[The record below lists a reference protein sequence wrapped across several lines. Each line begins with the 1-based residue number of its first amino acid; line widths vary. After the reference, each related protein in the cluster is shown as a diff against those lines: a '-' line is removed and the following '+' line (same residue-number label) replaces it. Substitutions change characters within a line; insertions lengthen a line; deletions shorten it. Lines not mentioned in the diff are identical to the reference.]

1 MVKELSENPIII
13 NQKPVKVEIRNVVE
27 QKSGNQVDESLSQLK
42 NPIKHQV
49 YSQGV
54 DSTIVMNDQVRGVIG
69 KTVHIRKAG
78 Q

>member
-1 MVKELSENPIII
+1 M
-13 NQKPVKVEIRNVVE
+13 KVEIRNVVE
-27 QKSGNQVDESLSQLK
+27 QKSGNKVDESLSQIK

-49 YSQGV
+49 FSKGV
-54 DSTIVMNDQVRGVIG
+54 DSTIVLNDQVQGVIG